1 VNLADTEDG
10 TMRLTRLLLAT
21 VMAILLA
28 SPLALA
34 DPKDITHGKDFRES
48 KQRDFKT
55 KLTGFEE
62 TPLTISTDGNGKFRA
77 RISKD
82 ETMVEWDLSY
92 ADLEGEVQQAHIHFG
107 ATRIT
112 GGISVFLCTN
122 LGNGPAGT
130 QPCPAAP
137 ATISGVFMAA
147 DVIGPTGQGIAP
159 GELDEL
165 IRAIRAG
172 ATYANV
178 HTTLVPSG
186 EIRGQLDRKDM
197 KDEKHD
203 DKKGGDKQKH

>member
-1 VNLADTEDG
+1 
-10 TMRLTRLLLAT
+10 MKLTRLLLAT
-21 VMAILLA
+21 FVAILLT

-34 DPKDITHGKDFRES
+34 DPSDLKHDK
-48 KQRDFKT
+48 DFKT
-55 KLTGFEE
+55 KLTGYEE
-62 TPLTISTDGNGKFRA
+62 TPLTISTDGKGKFHA

-82 ETMVEWDLSY
+82 ETMVEWELHY
-92 ADLEGEVQQAHIHFG
+92 ADLEGDVQQAHIHFG

-130 QPCPAAP
+130 QLCPAAP
-137 ATISGVFMAA
+137 AMISGVFVAA
-147 DVIGPTGQGIAP
+147 DVIGPTGQNIAP

-165 IRAIRAG
+165 IRAMRAG

-186 EIRGQLDRKDM
+186 EIRGQLDKKDK
-197 KDEKHD
+197 KDD
-203 DKKGGDKQKH
+203 DKGKHADHMKR